1 MVILNL
7 MLRTNAWVRSWNS
20 SMGNFGIWFW
30 LIVILKLSNFWIKT
44 RTTGLL
50 FLNAILR
57 MISSLLF
64 LRHWSTLRKIEILK
78 ISMLTSISPSIV
90 FSATSKPLILRS
102 ISSCRCYLSKRKILR
117 IELLCSGLSF
127 MSPLVLFLLTNYHI
141 RLKLLLLDLVLHL

>member
-44 RTTGLL
+44 RTFGLM

-78 ISMLTSISPSIV
+78 ISMLTSLSPSIV

-102 ISSCRCYLSKRKILR
+102 ISSRCYLSKRKILR

-127 MSPLVLFLLTNYHI
+127 MSPLILFLLTKFHI